1 MITSRVNT
9 VIPGGGGI
17 VSGISLRRVGGDL
30 DRLRSSA
37 VGHVAGR
44 YTTGEVLAKAVIF
57 LISDDADAISGT
69 IIDVG
74 CYAHQGSPLSLK
86 TEN

>member
-9 VIPGGGGI
+9 VIPGGGCI

-37 VGHVAGR
+37 VGNVAGR
-44 YTTGEVLAKAVIF
+44 YTTGEVLAKAVI
-57 LISDDADAISGT
+57 SSG
-69 IIDVG
+69 
-74 CYAHQGSPLSLK
+74 
-86 TEN
+86 